1 MTYGFRAGSAAAG
14 AAVCWDERSKPR
26 PVRAENNPTGNQQ
39 EKRAV
44 NVVPHVVCTF
54 CGCTCDDIELHIEG
68 DRIVK
73 ARHACSLG
81 ASWFTCHSAEAHY
94 PEAIVNGLPASL
106 EAGIDAAADF
116 LGRAE
121 YPLIYGLSNM
131 TCEAQRAA
139 VTLAESLGGA
149 IDSHSS
155 L

>member
-1 MTYGFRAGSAAAG
+1 MKVAS
-14 AAVCWDERSKPR
+14 
-26 PVRAENNPTGNQQ
+26 
-39 EKRAV
+39 
-44 NVVPHVVCTF
+44 HVVCTF

-73 ARHACSLG
+73 AKHACSLG
-81 ASWFTCHSAEAHY
+81 ESWFTCHSAEARY
-94 PEAIVNGLPASL
+94 PAAMIDGQPATL
-106 EAGIDAAADF
+106 AAAVDSAATI
-116 LGRAE
+116 LVRAN

>member
-1 MTYGFRAGSAAAG
+1 M
-14 AAVCWDERSKPR
+14 K
-26 PVRAENNPTGNQQ
+26 
-39 EKRAV
+39 
-44 NVVPHVVCTF
+44 VVSHVVCTF
-54 CGCTCDDIELHIEG
+54 CGCTCDDIELHVEG

-73 ARHACSLG
+73 AKHACSLG
-81 ASWFTCHSAEAHY
+81 ESWFTCHSAEGNY
-94 PEAIVNGLPASL
+94 PAAMIGGQPATL
-106 EAGIDAAADF
+106 DAAVEAAADI
-116 LGRAE
+116 LHRAN